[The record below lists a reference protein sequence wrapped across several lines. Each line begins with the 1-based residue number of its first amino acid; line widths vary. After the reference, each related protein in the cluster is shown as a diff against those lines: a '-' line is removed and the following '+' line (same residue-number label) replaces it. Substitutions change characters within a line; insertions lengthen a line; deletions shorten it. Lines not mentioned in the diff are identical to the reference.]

1 MEWKFLS
8 NNPDAARELA
18 EDLGLPPL
26 VAQLLLHRGLEQPE
40 SARTFL
46 NPTLSGLSSPTLM
59 KDMDRAVARIIQ
71 AIRTQEKIAV
81 YGDYD
86 ADGLTATAVLVTFLQ
101 PFFPEILYYI
111 PHRTREGY
119 GLNRGEPEP
128 PAGTGS
134 DPGDHR
140 GLREFQP

>member
-1 MEWKFLS
+1 MHSMEWKFVS

-18 EDLGLPPL
+18 EALGLPPL

-46 NPTLSGLSSPTLM
+46 KPTLSGLSSPTLM

-86 ADGLTATAVLVTFLQ
+86 ADGLTATAVLVTFLE
-101 PFFPEILYYI
+101 PIFPEI
-111 PHRTREGY
+111 
-119 GLNRGEPEP
+119 
-128 PAGTGS
+128 
-134 DPGDHR
+134 
-140 GLREFQP
+140 